1 MNTICWQ
8 AYPFVD
14 QTELARTWLE
24 IQSRLQLAPKTIDAY
39 GRSLNDF
46 PNFCTK
52 QAIEP
57 AGVAREQ
64 VALYVQDLATRPNP
78 RVPRSLLFPL
88 EAASRTAPCSN
99 ESRSYGYSVI
109 ISLKN
114 NSGQTIRLVVVTT
127 CRGKGLLVRGI
138 EAPSSLSYPTLDSL
152 RQRVAEHAPS
162 AQGRTAPKSGHA
174 ASRLR
179 WSLTARRIGH
189 ARNQP
194 F

>member
-46 PNFCTK
+46 LKFCTK

-57 AGVAREQ
+57 AGVTREQ

-78 RVPRSLLFPL
+78 KGAQILAFPTGGGLSNSTMQQRITVLRLFCDYRSEEHTSELQSPDHLVCRLLLEKKINGNISSIAACVLVP
-88 EAASRTAPCSN
+88 A
-99 ESRSYGYSVI
+99 
-109 ISLKN
+109 
-114 NSGQTIRLVVVTT
+114 
-127 CRGKGLLVRGI
+127 
-138 EAPSSLSYPTLDSL
+138 
-152 RQRVAEHAPS
+152 
-162 AQGRTAPKSGHA
+162 
-174 ASRLR
+174 
-179 WSLTARRIGH
+179 
-189 ARNQP
+189 
-194 F
+194 